1 MDRRTIHLHWFQL
14 PQASFLNDTPIE
26 VYFFKT
32 KLSLKTIF
40 KESIFKLIGQIIYAT
55 GHCVVSTAA
64 MDLRLMDS

>member
-14 PQASFLNDTPIE
+14 PQAGFLNDTSIE
-26 VYFFKT
+26 VYLLKT
-32 KLSLKTIF
+32 ELSLKTIF

-64 MDLRLMDS
+64 MDSRLMDS